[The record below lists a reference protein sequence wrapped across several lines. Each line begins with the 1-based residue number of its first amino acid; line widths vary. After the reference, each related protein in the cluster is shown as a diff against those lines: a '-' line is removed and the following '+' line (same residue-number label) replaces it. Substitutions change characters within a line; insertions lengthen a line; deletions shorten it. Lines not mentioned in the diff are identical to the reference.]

1 MKVIDN
7 ISELFGDDLK
17 QSLEPNI
24 KLKVAAS
31 CFSIYA
37 FEALKD
43 ERDWDQFHNPKN
55 LAMALSVE
63 VSELVEIFQWLTAKQ
78 SEAIMQGDEA
88 THVEEEMAD
97 ILIYLLRIADKLNI
111 DLDSAV
117 SAKIIKNSK
126 KYPL

>member
-43 ERDWDQFHNPKN
+43 ELERIDSLEF
-55 LAMALSVE
+55 V
-63 VSELVEIFQWLTAKQ
+63 FYF
-78 SEAIMQGDEA
+78 
-88 THVEEEMAD
+88 AD
-97 ILIYLLRIADKLNI
+97 IRA
-111 DLDSAV
+111 
-117 SAKIIKNSK
+117 
-126 KYPL
+126 

>member
-1 MKVIDN
+1 MDIKSIQQQLAD
-7 ISELFGDDLK
+7 FADD
-17 QSLEPNI
+17 
-24 KLKVAAS
+24 
-31 CFSIYA
+31 
-37 FEALKD
+37 
-43 ERDWDQFHNPKN
+43 RDWDQFHNPKN

-63 VSELVEIFQWLTAKQ
+63 ASELVEIFQWLTAKQ
-78 SEAIMQGDEA
+78 SEAIMQSDEA